1 MKDHKGFDVGRY
13 GSFDTLKSAIER
25 RVSFLTAIL
34 DAGAETTSFEKK
46 FILRITKIRG
56 CYRYYVKKPGSGEKE
71 TYLTAKQ
78 IGIAKGI
85 AQREYNE
92 KAAEAAQKE
101 ICLLQKYLSFADTGN
116 TNRVYEKLPNGKK
129 LLVKPVYPTK
139 EKCLEKWYEIPDH
152 QLTEYAITGN
162 NYTRRGEHVR
172 SKSEVFIADAL
183 DAAGIP
189 YRYEAGLTLPGGTVY
204 PDFMLLDLKTRKVL
218 YWEHLGMMGDSD
230 YAKDAFKKIRRYR
243 EAGIFLGTRLIVTWE
258 TSKEPLGTLDV
269 RRTIQEYFPD
279 H

>member
-1 MKDHKGFDVGRY
+1 MKEYKKSDAGRDGNFDILR
-13 GSFDTLKSAIER
+13 GSIER
-25 RVSFLTAIL
+25 RIRFLTAIPGPEAEKVSSEQ
-34 DAGAETTSFEKK
+34 AGVIRA
-46 FILRITKIRG
+46 TKVHGI
-56 CYRYYVKKPGSGEKE
+56 YRYYLKKPGSGEKE

-85 AQREYNE
+85 AQREYDE

-101 ICLLQKYLSFADTGN
+101 ICLLQKYLSFAEIGN
-116 TNRVYEKLPNGKK
+116 VNQVYETLSEGRK

-204 PDFMLLDLKTRKVL
+204 SDFMLLDLKTRKVL